1 MNERLKS
8 ILPFFWVLFVF
19 FLSLFV
25 IVIIFDRVILPQLV
39 HSQETV
45 QMPNL
50 IGKRIEQAEKLILE
64 YGLKLNKI
72 SELYNEKMPEGAV
85 INQSPR
91 PGQMVKKGRE
101 VFLTISKGMTEVVVP
116 NLIGKNIRQ
125 ARIDLNNIGL
135 EIGKISY
142 RNDETF
148 GIDTIIYQNPSPMSK
163 VPFGKTIDILVSSGS
178 INKVKVPYLEGLNLE
193 NAIKL
198 INESELAV
206 GSIQYIENPTYLPNT
221 ILHQSIVGGALVSKG
236 TKIDLTVVR

>member
-1 MNERLKS
+1 MKKRLKS
-8 ILPFFWVLFVF
+8 ILPYLLVIIVF

-25 IVIIFDRVILPQLV
+25 IVIIFDRIILPHLV

-50 IGKRIEQAEKLILE
+50 IGKKIEQAEKIISE
-64 YGLKLNKI
+64 CGLKLNRI
-72 SELYNEKMPEGAV
+72 NELYSEKMPEGAV

-91 PGQMVKKGRE
+91 PGQMVKKGRD
-101 VFLTISKGMTEVVVP
+101 VFLTVSKGMTEVVVP

-135 EIGKISY
+135 EIGSISY
-142 RNDETF
+142 NNDETF

-163 VPFGKTIDILVSSGS
+163 VPFGKTINIIVSSGS
-178 INKVKVPYLEGLNLE
+178 VNNVKVPYLEGLNLE

-206 GSIQYIENPTYLPNT
+206 GLIQYIENPTYLPNT
-221 ILHQSIVGGALVSKG
+221 VLHQSIVGGALVSKG

>member
-1 MNERLKS
+1 MKERLKS
-8 ILPFFWVLFVF
+8 ILPYLLVLCVF
-19 FLSLFV
+19 FISFFI
-25 IVIIFDRVILPQLV
+25 IVLVFDRVILPQLV

-50 IGKRIEQAEKLILE
+50 IGKKIDQAKKIILE
-64 YGLKLNKI
+64 YGLSQKTI
-72 SELYNEKMPEGAV
+72 SELYSEKMPEGVV

-91 PGQMVKKGRE
+91 PGQMVKKGRD
-101 VFLTISKGMTEVVVP
+101 VFLTVSKGMIRVVVP

-135 EIGKISY
+135 EIGTILY

-163 VPFGKTIDILVSSGS
+163 VPFGKTIDILVSTGS
-178 INKVKVPYLEGLNLE
+178 INNVKVPYLEGLNLE

-198 INESELAV
+198 INESELGV
-206 GSIQYIENPTYLPNT
+206 GSVQYIENPTYLPNT
-221 ILHQSIVGGALVSKG
+221 VLHQSIAGGALVSKG